1 MMILPSQ
8 AFIIKTCWH
17 KIFIAPGDVR
27 ASLEDE
33 GDTAREP
40 MFQGSLAK
48 HCPWSGLMSNA

>member
-8 AFIIKTCWH
+8 AFIIKTCRH
-17 KIFIAPGDVR
+17 KTFIAPGDVR

-40 MFQGSLAK
+40 MLQGSLAK
-48 HCPWSGLMSNA
+48 TLPVEWTHV